1 MKKVG
6 LTPMTAWGK
15 QGTRV
20 DDATAANRAPK
31 VCSSASPN
39 LPRATRAKRAAF
51 ADTSNRAVRDPRA
64 PIAHPAGNG
73 PQPCPKLFR
82 LPAGGELAGL
92 AQVPFEV
99 VAETIA
105 IIEGVHGGVAA
116 RAFGLIGPA
125 ALPTRAVHDRVA
137 GTIYG
142 ALRAAATG
150 LGRGIA
156 AAAALTVPA
165 STQDLSRT
173 PRGAN
178 LVGAVNGIVGDRLAE
193 EGSGAAIRLAVR
205 VDGRDLALDAGT
217 VAAAYPGATGRVVVF
232 LHGLCGSEHSWTPPG
247 GPELSFGARLHADLG
262 YTPVF
267 VRYNSGL
274 HVSANGRALSAV
286 LEELVASWPVE
297 PTELVLI
304 GHSMGGLLARSAC
317 HYGSRERADWT
328 ELVRHVICLGTP
340 HLGAPLEKVVN
351 AATNGLSLLM
361 ETRSLA
367 TFLNRRSAG
376 IKDLR
381 FGAVVDEDWLDRD
394 PDAFLQDHT
403 VSVPLLG
410 TARHHALA
418 ATVTADRRHPA
429 GRMLGD
435 LLVRLPSAT
444 GQGRRRSLPF
454 ELDPD
459 HHVGGIH
466 HLRLLHHP
474 AVYDRIRSRL
484 TTA

>member
-1 MKKVG
+1 MPS
-6 LTPMTAWGK
+6 L
-15 QGTRV
+15 
-20 DDATAANRAPK
+20 
-31 VCSSASPN
+31 
-39 LPRATRAKRAAF
+39 
-51 ADTSNRAVRDPRA
+51 RDPRA
-64 PIAHPAGNG
+64 LISQPGRQASITLPAA
-73 PQPCPKLFR
+73 FR
-82 LPAGGELAGL
+82 LPSGGELAGL

-99 VAETIA
+99 AAETIA

-125 ALPTRAVHDRVA
+125 ALPTRTVHDRIA
-137 GTIYG
+137 RSIYG

-150 LGRGIA
+150 LGRGVS

-193 EGSGAAIRLAVR
+193 EGSGAAIRMAVR
-205 VDGRDLALDAGT
+205 VDGRDLALKAD
-217 VAAAYPGATGRVVVF
+217 VLAAAYPDATPKVAVF

-247 GPELSFGARLHADLG
+247 RPELAFGTRLRADLG

-286 LEELVASWPVE
+286 LEELVAGW
-297 PTELVLI
+297 PTEATDVVLI

-317 HYGSRERADWT
+317 HYGSREQTGWT
-328 ELVRHVICLGTP
+328 ARVKHVITLGTP

-351 AATNGLSLLM
+351 AATNGLNLLA
-361 ETRSLA
+361 ETRSFA

-403 VSVPLLG
+403 IPVPLLK

-418 ATVTADRRHPA
+418 ATVTADRGHPA
-429 GRMLGD
+429 GRVLGD
-435 LLVRLPSAT
+435 LLVRVPSAT

-454 ELDPD
+454 ELEPD
-459 HHVGGIH
+459 HHVGGLH

-484 TTA
+484 TTD